1 MFVYGGVMRGAGDTL
16 IPMFITLF
24 SLWIVRIPA
33 AVFLSQE
40 TIEIFGLTIKGAG
53 MGQSGIWWSIP
64 SGWGIG
70 LVLSYIYYRT
80 GRWKRKGVIKAKVE
94 PATIT
99 R

>member
-1 MFVYGGVMRGAGDTL
+1 MRGAGDTI

-33 AVFLSQE
+33 AIFLSRE
-40 TIEIFGLTIKGAG
+40 TIEIFGLSIQGLG
-53 MGQSGIWWSIP
+53 LGQSGIWWSIP
-64 SGWGIG
+64 AGWGIG
-70 LVLSYIYYRT
+70 LLLSFIYYRT
-80 GRWKRKGVIKAKVE
+80 GRWKNKTVIKAKVE

>member
-1 MFVYGGVMRGAGDTL
+1 MFTYSGVMRGAGDTI

-33 AVFLSQE
+33 ALFLSQE
-40 TIEIFGLTIKGAG
+40 TIEIFGLSIKGAG
-53 MGQSGIWWSIP
+53 MGESGIWWSIP

-70 LVLSYIYYRT
+70 LILTYIYYKT
-80 GRWKRKGVIKAKVE
+80 GRWKNKTVVKAKVE
-94 PATIT
+94 PVTIT